1 MNPLVVIQILTAL
14 AALTEQMTPMVLELR
29 TAIQNNDQSSMDK
42 LLAKLQAA
50 NDALGT
56 AA

>member
-14 AALTEQMTPMVLELR
+14 AALTEQVTPMVLELK
-29 TAIQNNDQSSMDK
+29 TAIQKNDQASLDA
-42 LLAKLQAA
+42 LLAKLQTA
-50 NDALGT
+50 NDALGN